1 VRKLFYFFIQFL
13 ALTNFCYSRETVLFI
28 DTNSNEL
35 EIEKARTAA
44 RAAGKTFISYPDEGE
59 MFSSERATELLETMS
74 FSTLILSGHDGGGHF
89 SGDNG
94 GIGSGD
100 IRRAMANNPQARE
113 ATRHVMLLGCNTSN
127 PGQVLNW
134 QTIFPNLD
142 LVSGYDGTG
151 PSQNTLSGLT
161 YIEQMLTRESE
172 FLEFD
177 NERDLENMLKGIPYI
192 FNLEAGIYVRKRE
205 CRDGQLDENAFIFR
219 PLTQT
224 GENRFTE
231 LNISECSAILDRFRR
246 EELSTY
252 MEYYN
257 GEKDPSSPEG
267 KSEMRR
273 IYNSFHQNA
282 HCFDLINQDTYSDD
296 HGFPSWQT
304 VLSLR
309 FWDETQSNIAEYYE
323 EELNHTFST
332 LRSAVENPDFFD
344 NVLERKR
351 DKQRRDLEGLTYIK
365 NNLAE
370 TRASLVELRD
380 QAANAYIRLESL
392 YGEYDQSYEAL
403 FRGIYSQLSERDQEL
418 LQSAMSLNSDN
429 LWGVRSEEE
438 VRSVIVSIL
447 IDSGMED
454 SQIATTLDNFSG
466 ELSRFASVAVAQNE
480 AESLFQNQYK
490 YERAI
495 EVIDSGELED
505 NIDWRIDSLN
515 QTLQESTSAG
525 DIQKI
530 ASLKK
535 SINEVIPA
543 GFDAEAYGRMSRQ
556 EISEFSHKLSGIQS
570 QVVNQLNDFTVARE
584 LGIDPLK
591 RFVDEVSFQMNK
603 DYIPFSWHEEHDEI
617 EAPGFGGTHDTW
629 EHEFAGINEEPDDS
643 ENDKMSNDP
652 LVLAEIIYGNF

>member
-1 VRKLFYFFIQFL
+1 MRESFYFFILFL
-13 ALTNFCYSRETVLFI
+13 VSINFCFSGETVLFI

-35 EIEKARTAA
+35 EIEKARAA
-44 RAAGKTFISYPDEGE
+44 SIAAGKTFISYPDEGE
-59 MFSSERATELLETMS
+59 TFSSERATELLETTP
-74 FSTLILSGHDGGGHF
+74 FSTLVLSGHDGGGHF

-94 GIGSGD
+94 RIGSGD
-100 IRRAMANNPQARE
+100 VRRAIANNPHARE

-161 YIEQMLTRESE
+161 YIEQMLKRESE

-192 FNLEAGIYVRKRE
+192 FNLEAGIYVRNRE

-231 LNISECSAILDRFRR
+231 LNIGECSAILDRFRR

-282 HCFDLINQDTYSDD
+282 HCFDLINQDAYADD

-323 EELNHTFST
+323 EELNHTFSM
-332 LRSAVENPDFFD
+332 LRSAVEDPDFFE
-344 NVLERKR
+344 NALERKR
-351 DKQRRDLEGLTYIK
+351 DKQRRDLEGLNYIK
-365 NNLAE
+365 DNLAE

-380 QAANAYIRLESL
+380 QAVEANIRLESL
-392 YGEYDQSYEAL
+392 YEEYDQTYEAL
-403 FRGIYSQLSERDQEL
+403 FRSIYSQLSNSDQESFQNAL
-418 LQSAMSLNSDN
+418 SFRSED
-429 LWGVRSEEE
+429 LWGVESEEE
-438 VRSVIVSIL
+438 VRAVVMSIL
-447 IDSGMED
+447 TDSGMED
-454 SQIATTLDNFSG
+454 SRIETTLNSLRA

-480 AESLFQNQYK
+480 AEAQSRDQYK
-490 YERAI
+490 FERAI
-495 EVIDSGELED
+495 DVIDSGELED
-505 NIDWRIDSLN
+505 NIDWRIDTLN
-515 QTLQESTSAG
+515 QMLQESESTD
-525 DIQKI
+525 DIQRI
-530 ASLKK
+530 ASLKRI
-535 SINEVIPA
+535 INEAIPD
-543 GFDAEAYGRMSRQ
+543 GFNAEAYGRMTRQ

-570 QVVNQLNDFTVARE
+570 EIIYQLNDFSVAE
-584 LGIDPLK
+584 TLGVEPLR
-591 RFVDEVSFQMNK
+591 RFTDEVSFQMNK

-629 EHEFAGINEEPDDS
+629 EHEFSGINEEP
-643 ENDKMSNDP
+643 NDTEEARANNDP
-652 LVLAEIIYGNF
+652 VALAEIIYGNF